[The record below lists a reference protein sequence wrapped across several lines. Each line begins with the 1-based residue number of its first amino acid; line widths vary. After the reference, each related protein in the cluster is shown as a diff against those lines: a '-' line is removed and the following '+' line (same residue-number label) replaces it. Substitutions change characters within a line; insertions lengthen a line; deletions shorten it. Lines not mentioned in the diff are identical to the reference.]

1 MRSFIGRINEL
12 KMLKSLRQ
20 KPSASLVCIFGRR
33 RIGKSSLVEEFAKN
47 EKSFIQIQGL
57 SPAESTTSKHQLDHF
72 SDRVSHHFNT
82 RKENFANWTEAL
94 SSLAQKVK
102 TGQHLIL
109 LDEISWM
116 GNGDP
121 LFPSRL
127 KDIWD
132 TQLKKN
138 PKIILVLCGS
148 VSSWIEAN
156 ILKNANFEGR
166 ISLDINLKE
175 LPLEEINE
183 FWTGKKIRMSSLEKI
198 LLLSIT
204 GGVPKYLEEVLH
216 KFSVEQNISRL
227 CFDRN
232 GFLFNEYEKIFTEIF
247 GRKTKTYEKIIRHC
261 LEKKLSMS
269 ELSRKLKI
277 TQNSELSEH
286 VHHLELSGFLSR
298 DFYYNHQGKQSKLS
312 HLRVKDN
319 YLRFYIKCIEP
330 LRDRIENKSIKIKSL
345 HDIQYF
351 DSLLGL
357 QFENLILANRDV
369 LHERLEIS
377 STSIESSSPHIQRK
391 TTKVKAGCQIDLLIH
406 TRLGIFYLC
415 EFKCKKIIDKAVIN
429 EVEKKMTV
437 LKLPMRSVVKPV
449 LVYEGELYPPHL
461 EEIEKYFYKIVSF
474 KEMLEG

>member
-1 MRSFIGRINEL
+1 
-12 KMLKSLRQ
+12 MLKSLRG
-20 KPSASLVCIFGRR
+20 KSTASLVCILGRR
-33 RIGKSSLVEEFAKN
+33 RIGKSSLVEEFAKD

-57 SPAESTTSKHQLDHF
+57 SPVEKSTLQDQLDHF
-72 SDRVSHHFNT
+72 ANRLSYHFNT
-82 RKENFANWTEAL
+82 RIENFTNWTDAFN
-94 SSLAQKVK
+94 SLAQKVK
-102 TGQHLIL
+102 TGPHLIL

-116 GNGDP
+116 GKGDP
-121 LFPSRL
+121 LFSSRI

-132 TQLKKN
+132 IHFKKN

-148 VSSWIEAN
+148 VSSWIEEN
-156 ILKNANFEGR
+156 ILKSVNFEGR

-175 LPLEEINE
+175 LPLGEINE
-183 FWTGKKIRMSSLEKI
+183 FWKRQKIRMSSLEKI

-216 KFSVEQNISRL
+216 KTSVEQNISRL
-227 CFDRN
+227 CFHSN

-269 ELSRKLKI
+269 DLSKKLKI

-286 VHHLELSGFLSR
+286 VHQLELSGFLSR
-298 DFYYNHQGKQSKLS
+298 DFYYNHLGKQSKLS

-330 LRDRIENKSIKIKSL
+330 MRDRIENKSKEVKSL

-357 QFENLILANRDV
+357 QFENLILANREI
-369 LHERLEIS
+369 LHEKLEIS
-377 STSIESSSPHIQRK
+377 SASIESSSPYVQKK

-406 TRLGIFYLC
+406 TKLGVFYLC
-415 EFKCKKIIDKAVIN
+415 EFKCKKIIDKSVIN
-429 EVEKKMTV
+429 EVEKKIKV
-437 LKLPMRSVVKPV
+437 IKLPARFVVKPV

-461 EEIEKYFYKIVSF
+461 EEIEKYFYKIVHF
-474 KEMLEG
+474 EEMLDS